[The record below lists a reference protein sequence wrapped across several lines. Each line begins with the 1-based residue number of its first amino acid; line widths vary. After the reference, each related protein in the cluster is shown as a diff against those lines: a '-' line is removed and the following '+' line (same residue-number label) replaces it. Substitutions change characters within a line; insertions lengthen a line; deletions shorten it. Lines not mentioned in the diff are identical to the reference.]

1 MLIKR
6 FSSYTRTKIHCYL
19 LDQSRVVG
27 PLRNEKNYHIFY
39 QMLAGLNEDERSRLF
54 LDKNSISN
62 FKYLMTGDTYQVK
75 NNFLSSL
82 NKILFFNFNF

>member
-75 NNFLSSL
+75 NKKKFKQFEQNF
-82 NKILFFNFNF
+82 IF